1 MFSRLIDI
9 ALPPGK
15 TAFLWGARQTGKSTY
30 LKQRFSAQ
38 TYFNLLDTDLFLDFT
53 RTPSRL
59 REIIISQLDQGSLV
73 QPVVIDEVQKIP
85 QLLDEIHFLIEEKK
99 VSFLLAGSSARK
111 LKRGHGNLLGGR
123 AWRYQMHPLMYKE
136 IPDFKLLR
144 ALQNGLLPS
153 HYLEENP
160 GRSLTAYITDY
171 IKEEI
176 AAEGIARN
184 IPAFSRFV
192 DSLRFVNGELVNYT
206 AIARD
211 CGVDSKTVKSYFQI
225 LSDTLMGS
233 TLLPFKTRPK
243 RTVLTETPKF
253 YLFDVGI
260 AGHIEKRSIQDESGR
275 DFGRAFEHFI
285 YMELVAYRSY
295 SNKEF
300 DVTFW
305 RTSQGQEV
313 DFIINDGAV
322 ALEVKGKKSIDDSD
336 LKNMRSFNDDYHPK
350 KSIVVSNERH
360 PRKTAAAEILPW
372 REFLDRLWDGEIV

>member
-1 MFSRLIDI
+1 MFTRLIDI
-9 ALPPGK
+9 ALPSGK
-15 TAFLWGARQTGKSTY
+15 TGFLWGARQTGKSTY
-30 LKQRFSAQ
+30 LKQRLTTQ
-38 TYFNLLDTDLFLDFT
+38 TCFNLLDTDLFLDFT
-53 RTPSRL
+53 QKPSRM
-59 REIIISQLDQGSLV
+59 REIILSMFDQGRLV
-73 QPVVIDEVQKIP
+73 QPVIIDEVQKIP
-85 QLLDEIHFLIEEKK
+85 ALLDEIHFLIEEKK
-99 VSFLLAGSSARK
+99 ISFLLAGSSARK

-123 AWRYQMHPLMYKE
+123 AWRYQLHPLVYKE
-136 IPDFKLLR
+136 IPDFNLLR

-184 IPAFSRFV
+184 IPAFSRFI

-206 AIARD
+206 SIARD

-233 TLLPFKTRPK
+233 MLLPFKARPK

-260 AGHIEKRSIQDESGR
+260 AGHIEKRSIPVEAGR

-285 YMELVAYRSY
+285 HMELLAYRSY
-295 SNKEF
+295 SNKDF
-300 DVTFW
+300 DMTFW
-305 RTSQGQEV
+305 RTPQGQEV
-313 DFIINDGAV
+313 DFIINEGAV
-322 ALEVKGKKSIDDSD
+322 AIEVKGGKSVDDRD
-336 LKNMRSFNDDYHPK
+336 LKNMRSFNEDYHPR

-360 PRKTAAAEILPW
+360 PRKTSAAEIIPW
-372 REFLDRLWDGEIV
+372 REFLDRLWDGAIV